1 MDNRAPTTRANSASS
16 FSRFGE
22 LAAVFFKTKFSDGL
36 LALPVHSCRERLSPH
51 SPVLRLRLRAPS
63 EFDY

>member
-1 MDNRAPTTRANSASS
+1 MDNRAPTTRANSASL

-36 LALPVHSCRERLSPH
+36 PCCLREKARGASLLAE
-51 SPVLRLRLRAPS
+51 
-63 EFDY
+63 